1 MQLGDNRRQKRKQIA
16 DKDKPVVDH
25 KKHKACRRKY
35 TREYMKARQADDN
48 LRKNENKK
56 TVQDC
61 NIDSKTS
68 RTKKH

>member
-1 MQLGDNRRQKRKQIA
+1 
-16 DKDKPVVDH
+16 
-25 KKHKACRRKY
+25 
-35 TREYMKARQADDN
+35 MKARQADDN

-56 TVQDC
+56 PVQDS

>member
-1 MQLGDNRRQKRKQIA
+1 MQLGDNSRQKKKKIA

-35 TREYMKARQADDN
+35 MREYMKARQADDI
-48 LRKNENKK
+48 LRKMRINKP
-56 TVQDC
+56 VQDS